1 MIDDTLSKQLPS
13 NATLVRNAKLSDYT
27 TFKLGGACPALIDC
41 PDAKSLVETAQLLH
55 SRSIKFLVIG
65 QGSNLLVADAGMDL
79 VVLRYCAE
87 EAPDIAFDGCH
98 VRVSGNTLL
107 DDLARLA
114 IGRGVGD
121 LSFCSGIPGT
131 VGGAIAGN
139 AGAFGQQIGDVVESV
154 QLLDGGGRQYEVAA
168 DGLGFEYR
176 SSVLKQTG
184 AVVLD
189 ATLKVEPSNIQTL
202 EKERDRIMELRRTK
216 HPDWRATPCA
226 GSVFRNIEPTS
237 AAERRQ
243 AAGWFLEEAGA
254 KDFRVGG
261 AHLFE
266 KHANIIIAD
275 PGASARDVFDLTEK
289 MIAMV
294 RKKFGFELEREIKL
308 IGDFLKFTG

>member
-1 MIDDTLSKQLPS
+1 MIDETLFKQLPP
-13 NATLVRNAKLSDYT
+13 NATVVRNAMLCDYT
-27 TFKLGGACPALIDC
+27 TFKLGGACPALIAC
-41 PDAKSLVETAQLLH
+41 PDAKSLVETAELLR
-55 SRSIKFLVIG
+55 SRSIRFLVIG
-65 QGSNLLVADAGMDL
+65 QGSNLLVADAGIDT

-87 EAPDIAFDGCH
+87 DAPDIELEECRVH
-98 VRVSGNTLL
+98 VSGNTLL
-107 DDLARLA
+107 DDLARLT

-139 AGAFGQQIGDVVESV
+139 AGAFGRQIGDVVESV
-154 QLLDGGGRQYEVAA
+154 RLLDGSGRKTEVAA
-168 DGLGFEYR
+168 GGLGFEYR

-189 ATLKVEPSNIQTL
+189 ATLRVEPANIQTL
-202 EKERDRIMELRRTK
+202 EKERGRIMELRRTK

-237 AAERRQ
+237 AAGRRQ
-243 AAGWFLEEAGA
+243 AAGWFLEEVGA

-289 MIAMV
+289 MIAAV
-294 RKKFGFELEREIKL
+294 QGKFGFKLEREIKL
-308 IGDFLKFTG
+308 IGGFLKFTG